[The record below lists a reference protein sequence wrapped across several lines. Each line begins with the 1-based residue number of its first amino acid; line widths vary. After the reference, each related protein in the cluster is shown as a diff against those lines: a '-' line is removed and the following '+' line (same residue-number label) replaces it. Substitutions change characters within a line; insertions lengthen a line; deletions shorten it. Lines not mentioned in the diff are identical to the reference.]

1 MLVHNP
7 DRILHTT
14 IQEHLYPRG
23 EAVNPGLDSLEGLLV
38 RNRFGGP
45 GEHHQAMLDER
56 DEVSEQKYVRVD
68 IE

>member
-1 MLVHNP
+1 MLVHNLG
-7 DRILHTT
+7 RILHTA
-14 IQEHLYPRG
+14 IQEHLDSRR
-23 EAVNPGLDSLEGLLV
+23 ETVDPGLDGLEGLLV
-38 RNRFGGP
+38 RNRVGGP